1 MTIADELSKRIKS
14 SGMTKYQISK
24 ALRDNGNCSMS
35 TAYRML
41 NKETAMTVELAQ
53 SIAEIIGFKLAIV
66 NR

>member
-1 MTIADELSKRIKS
+1 
-14 SGMTKYQISK
+14 
-24 ALRDNGNCSMS
+24 MS